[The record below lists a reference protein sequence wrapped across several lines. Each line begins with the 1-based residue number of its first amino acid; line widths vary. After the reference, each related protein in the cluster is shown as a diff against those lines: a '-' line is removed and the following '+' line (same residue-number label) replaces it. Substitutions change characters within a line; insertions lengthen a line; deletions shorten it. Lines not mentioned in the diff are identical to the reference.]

1 MSKERIPL
9 NLEGFAPAPKTA
21 SKERKEEIA
30 TEAVE
35 SGFSARHAVSQP
47 TSTVA
52 SVQESAEPRRRGR
65 KRSTNRNVP
74 FAVKLRIE
82 TNDAI
87 YDMADKLECSAIAE
101 VIELAIGALEAE
113 IAQGKNPRER
123 AAARAGKVGI

>member
-9 NLEGFAPAPKTA
+9 NLDGFSPAPKVA
-21 SKERKEEIA
+21 SKDRKGEIE

-35 SGFSARHAVSQP
+35 SGFSARHVVEERSSVVKL
-47 TSTVA
+47 STDTT
-52 SVQESAEPRRRGR
+52 EPRRRGR

-87 YDMADKLECSAIAE
+87 YDMADKLDCSAIAE
-101 VIELAIGALEAE
+101 VIELAMGALEAE
-113 IAQGKNPRER
+113 IA
-123 AAARAGKVGI
+123 AGKDPRDRAQSKKG

>member
-21 SKERKEEIA
+21 NKERKEEIA

-35 SGFSARHAVSQP
+35 SGFSARHAASQP
-47 TSTVA
+47 SIVTSA
-52 SVQESAEPRRRGR
+52 QEPTEPRRRGR

-101 VIELAIGALEAE
+101 VIELAMGALEAE

-123 AAARAGKVGI
+123 AAARAGKAGI